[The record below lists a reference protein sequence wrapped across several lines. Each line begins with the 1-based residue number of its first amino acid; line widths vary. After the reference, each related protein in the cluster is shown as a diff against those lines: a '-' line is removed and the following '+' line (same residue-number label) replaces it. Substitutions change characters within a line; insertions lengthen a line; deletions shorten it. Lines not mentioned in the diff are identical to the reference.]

1 MKTLLL
7 ILGAWLSDEYTVQNA
22 VEFAAERIV
31 IHERGVE
38 VGTLIHI
45 PEQRLYPPPTC
56 PAHHKSYESY
66 TGGVAFDS
74 ALKIGMGR

>member
-45 PEQRLYPPPTC
+45 PEQR
-56 PAHHKSYESY
+56 
-66 TGGVAFDS
+66 
-74 ALKIGMGR
+74 